1 MPPSLQNLKVRF
13 FFQFIIFLNFHEQM
27 KKRCNFKATS
37 LSKFPLEDKDLQLL
51 LGEGE

>member
-1 MPPSLQNLKVRF
+1 MN
-13 FFQFIIFLNFHEQM
+13 E
-27 KKRCNFKATS
+27 KKCNFKATS